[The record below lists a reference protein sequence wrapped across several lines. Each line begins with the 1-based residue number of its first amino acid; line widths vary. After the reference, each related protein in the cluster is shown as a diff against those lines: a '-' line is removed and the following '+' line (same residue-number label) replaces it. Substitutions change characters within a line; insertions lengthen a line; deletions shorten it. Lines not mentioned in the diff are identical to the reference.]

1 VHIGGGFLLL
11 RRDGV
16 FFFVLP
22 IAANQ
27 DRRTIQV
34 FKRRTYAELDDVG
47 DGGGA
52 ARDTRA
58 VHRHVLSADD
68 RTGPGRRHACRA
80 IGAAGPAQAIV
91 AGVVGAGATAVLHRS
106 RFGRRTGPDAARDPS
121 VNLDIGQ
128 PVAVPAWQTDTDGR
142 CTSRVQYR
150 GAQWDVEMAAG
161 QACTPGPCT
170 IVEIRGSR
178 LIVAPLH

>member
-1 VHIGGGFLLL
+1 MVFSFLYYRLQQINTGVRYRYSNGGRMQNWMMWAMAAGLLVIL
-11 RRDGV
+11 ELFTGT
-16 FFFVLP
+16 FYLLM
-22 IAANQ
+22 IA
-27 DRRTIQV
+27 
-34 FKRRTYAELDDVG
+34 LG
-47 DGGGA
+47 LGA
-52 ARDTRA
+52 GMLAA
-58 VHRHVLSADD
+58 LL
-68 RTGPGRRHACRA
+68 
-80 IGAAGPAQAIV
+80 GAAGPAQAIV
-91 AGVVGAGATAVLHRS
+91 AGVVGAGATAVQHRS